1 MNPRNVEARNV
12 GWTNLVKRR
21 GGHTPQ
27 SLEYSPILPGE
38 KRDSDASS
46 SRPRSPADP
55 VKIHPR
61 LFWHIIIDDVTYL
74 RNIQTPRRYIRG
86 NQETRLARPESLN
99 GHVSLPLG
107 QITMDRHR
115 IITVSVQCL
124 SKPVASNL
132 SSAEHKASTNQVL
145 F

>member
-1 MNPRNVEARNV
+1 
-12 GWTNLVKRR
+12 
-21 GGHTPQ
+21 
-27 SLEYSPILPGE
+27 
-38 KRDSDASS
+38 
-46 SRPRSPADP
+46 

-61 LFWHIIIDDVTYL
+61 LFRHIIIDDVTYL
-74 RNIQTPRRYIRG
+74 RHIQTPRRYIRG

-132 SSAEHKASTNQVL
+132 SSAKHKTSTNQVL
-145 F
+145 FQKTA